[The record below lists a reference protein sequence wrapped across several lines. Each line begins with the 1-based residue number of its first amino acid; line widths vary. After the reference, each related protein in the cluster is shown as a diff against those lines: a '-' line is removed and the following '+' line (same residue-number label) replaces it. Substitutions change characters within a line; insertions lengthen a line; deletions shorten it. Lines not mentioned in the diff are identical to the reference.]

1 MTEPVPSRTAGR
13 VARRRAAHQVL
24 DRPLVFD
31 DPLALRIAG
40 IVESDILADIPREQ
54 HPLARALRAFLVAR
68 SRFTEDLIARAIG
81 RGITQVVI
89 LGAGLDTF
97 AYRHPYGDRLAVFE
111 VDQPATQAWKRQ
123 RLDDAGIVIPRST
136 RYVPVDFERQTAFD
150 GLATAGFDAR
160 VPAFFSWLGVTM
172 YLSEAT
178 VMSGLGTIAALGRG
192 TGIAFDYAID
202 PMMLT
207 EASRKV
213 IGILASRVAAAGEP
227 WTLFFDPARL
237 VGLLHALGFTHLDDL
252 DGDAI
257 NARYFSRRDDGLRV
271 GSAGRLV
278 YAEV

>member
-97 AYRHPYGDRLAVFE
+97 AGLS
-111 VDQPATQAWKRQ
+111 K
-123 RLDDAGIVIPRST
+123 LSLPRRVRSCIGSG
-136 RYVPVDFERQTAFD
+136 RFL
-150 GLATAGFDAR
+150 GLWIR
-160 VPAFFSWLGVTM
+160 P
-172 YLSEAT
+172 
-178 VMSGLGTIAALGRG
+178 IACGGR
-192 TGIAFDYAID
+192 
-202 PMMLT
+202 
-207 EASRKV
+207 R
-213 IGILASRVAAAGEP
+213 
-227 WTLFFDPARL
+227 
-237 VGLLHALGFTHLDDL
+237 
-252 DGDAI
+252 
-257 NARYFSRRDDGLRV
+257 
-271 GSAGRLV
+271 
-278 YAEV
+278 